1 MGRPASDSRTDFW
14 PAGVPRHL
22 GPLPRSLG
30 EALRLTAARRGEALA
45 IAYYGAEITFA
56 DLLGRVE
63 RLAAFLQ
70 HRCGV
75 RQGDRVLLGMQNSP
89 HFVIGYQAIVRAGAV
104 VVPVNPMNTPDEL
117 GYFATDSGA
126 RTAIIGAE
134 LLDRYASL
142 VPAPLEHLV
151 IATYGDEIPA
161 DTPFRLPSVIAESVL
176 PAPLPVGAIAWEEA
190 LAESAPPLPDRTEPG
205 DLCVM
210 PYTSGT
216 TGKPKA
222 CKHTHASVLH
232 TALLQASWYGYDD
245 DTVLTGFMPMF
256 HVAGMQLSLNGCAA
270 AGASL
275 VIMSRWDRDLV
286 GPLFERYGVTL
297 WSAAPTMVIDVLSGA
312 GLEDKAFA
320 RLKIIT
326 GGGATMP
333 EAVAAELERRF
344 GLHFIE
350 GYGMT
355 ETISPTHLNPLDRPK
370 AQCLGIPVH
379 DTVARVVSPETF
391 DELPR
396 GEVGEIVV
404 AGPQIMQGYWNRP
417 DADAETFL
425 ERDRLRFLRTGDLG
439 WVDEDGYFH
448 IIDRLKRM
456 VNVSGYKVWPAECEA
471 TLHRHPAIQECC
483 LVSSPDPY
491 RGETVKLFVVRRPG
505 IETSADDII
514 AWARGVMAAYK
525 VPRRVEFVDHLPR
538 SASNKVDWRSLQA
551 AEWERAK
558 AAASTAA

>member
-1 MGRPASDSRTDFW
+1 MTAPAADTRPDFW
-14 PAGVPRHL
+14 PAGVARDL
-22 GPLPRSLG
+22 GPLPASLG
-30 EALRLTAARRGEALA
+30 EALRQTAARRGDALA
-45 IAYYGAEITFA
+45 IAFYGEEISFAE
-56 DLLGRVE
+56 LLRRVE
-63 RLAAFLQ
+63 RLAAYLQ

-75 RQGDRVLLGMQNSP
+75 RHGDRVLLGMQNSP
-89 HFVIGYQAIVRAGAV
+89 QFVIAYQAIARAGAV
-104 VVPVNPMNTPDEL
+104 VVPVNPMNTASEV

-134 LLDRYASL
+134 LLDRYAPL
-142 VPAPLEHLV
+142 VPASLDHLV
-151 IATYGDEIPA
+151 VATYGDGIPS
-161 DTPFRLPSVIAESVL
+161 DTPFRLPAVIAESVL
-176 PAPLPVGAIAWEEA
+176 SATLPAGAVPWAEA
-190 LAESAPPLPDRTEPG
+190 LIETQPPLPDHTQAG

-216 TGKPKA
+216 TGHPKA
-222 CKHTHASVLH
+222 CRHTHASVLH
-232 TALLQASWYGYDD
+232 TAVLQARWYGYDD

-275 VIMSRWDRDLV
+275 VIMSRWDRELV
-286 GPLFERYGVTL
+286 APLFARYGVTL
-297 WSAAPTMVIDVLSGA
+297 WSAAPTMVIDVLSSA
-312 GLEDKAFA
+312 TFDDKAFS

-333 EAVAAELERRF
+333 EAVAEELRRRF

-355 ETISPTHLNPLDRPK
+355 ETISPTHINPVDRPK

-379 DTVARVVSPETF
+379 DTVARVVAPETF
-391 DELPR
+391 EELPR
-396 GEVGEIVV
+396 GEIGEIVV

-417 DADAETFL
+417 EADAETFV
-425 ERDRLRFLRTGDLG
+425 ERDGLRFLRTGDLG
-439 WVDEDGYFH
+439 WIDEDGYFH
-448 IIDRLKRM
+448 IVDRLKRM
-456 VNVSGYKVWPAECEA
+456 INVSGYKVWPAECEA
-471 TLHRHPAIQECC
+471 ILHRHPAIQECC

-491 RGETVKLFVVRRPG
+491 RGETVKLFVVRRSG
-505 IETSADDII
+505 AEASADDII

-525 VPRRVEFVDHLPR
+525 VPRLVEFVEHLPR
-538 SASNKVDWRSLQA
+538 TASNKVDWRSLQT

-558 AAASTAA
+558 SAAATVA